1 MKKRYL
7 KEWVQYLLILCQL
20 FNICILAAECN
31 KLWLFIVSKIIALIM
46 MIIIHIIFKRWTTY
60 YE

>member
-7 KEWVQYLLILCQL
+7 KEWVQYVLIICQI
-20 FNICILAAECN
+20 FNFCILAAECN
-31 KLWLFIVSKIIALIM
+31 KLWLFIVSKIFALGM
-46 MIIIHIIFKRWTTY
+46 MIIIHIILKRWTKY